1 MSKKN
6 LFIAGLVAAGFVGGV
21 GSGVMLNQNVLAA
34 AQDVPVEKDLG
45 GGAPTRVLL
54 DNAKMTVT
62 LITFPKDFVRKGDMK
77 RRADQLIVYVDD
89 GDFKFLPRPG
99 ATPNASANAPPRPT
113 GPVVCDPVKDCG
125 PIALDGNPSSGIHHP
140 GTIAYHPVGSM
151 TNSLVAN
158 STYRALYIELKK

>member
-1 MSKKN
+1 MSKKT
-6 LFIAGLVAAGFVGGV
+6 LFMAGLVAAGFVAGI
-21 GSGVMLNQNVLAA
+21 GSSVLLNQNVLAA
-34 AQDVPVEKDLG
+34 AKDLPVEKDLG
-45 GGAPTRVLL
+45 GGAPTKVLL

-62 LITFPKDFVRKGDMK
+62 LITFPKGFVRTGDMQ

-99 ATPNASANAPPRPT
+99 ATPNTNAAPRPT

-125 PIALDGNPSSGIHHP
+125 PINLDGNPSSGIHHP
-140 GTIAYHPVGSM
+140 GTIAYHPVGST